1 MTITIRKPTD
11 APIVEFTL
19 EALPDREAI
28 ADLQAQVETWL
39 TQLGQFYAIIDMRG
53 SETTYGE
60 VIALFE
66 SVFQMSV
73 FTHPKISTVFIG
85 ESVPK
90 DHTNWEHLPVFAD
103 KAAAYAYLEEQ
114 IKRTGRE

>member
-1 MTITIRKPTD
+1 MTVTIRKPTD

-19 EALPDREAI
+19 EGSPDLDGI

-39 TQLGQFYAIIDMRG
+39 SQLGRFDAIIDVRG
-53 SETTYGE
+53 SEITYGE

-73 FTHPKISTVFIG
+73 FTHPQIHAVFVG
-85 ESVPK
+85 ESVPQ
-90 DHTNWEHLPVFAD
+90 DHTNQTHLPVFAD
-103 KAAAYAYLEEQ
+103 KSAAYAYFAN
-114 IKRTGRE
+114 RSG